1 MTTLRKNAM
10 DLLEQM
16 PEDKLYFIVQIMQG
30 VKGLYGTEKQAAKDQ
45 AFEMLEGIRKK
56 VPELD
61 YDKELENYREE
72 KYGISDI
79 SWYQCPPGLP
89 AVPGTFRF
97 GSQED
102 PACM

>member
-45 AFEMLEGIRKK
+45 ACEMLEGIRKK

-79 SWYQCPPGLP
+79 S
-89 AVPGTFRF
+89 
-97 GSQED
+97 
-102 PACM
+102 

>member
-30 VKGLYGTEKQAAKDQ
+30 VKGLYGTEKQAAKDK
-45 AFEMLEGIRKK
+45 AIEKKEGIRKK

-79 SWYQCPPGLP
+79 S
-89 AVPGTFRF
+89 
-97 GSQED
+97 
-102 PACM
+102 

>member
-30 VKGLYGTEKQAAKDQ
+30 VKGPYGTEKQAAKDQ

-79 SWYQCPPGLP
+79 S
-89 AVPGTFRF
+89 
-97 GSQED
+97 
-102 PACM
+102 

>member
-72 KYGISDI
+72 KYGISGI
-79 SWYQCPPGLP
+79 S
-89 AVPGTFRF
+89 
-97 GSQED
+97 
-102 PACM
+102 

>member
-45 AFEMLEGIRKK
+45 AFEMHEGIRKK

-79 SWYQCPPGLP
+79 S
-89 AVPGTFRF
+89 
-97 GSQED
+97 
-102 PACM
+102 

>member
-45 AFEMLEGIRKK
+45 AFGMLEGIRKK

-79 SWYQCPPGLP
+79 S
-89 AVPGTFRF
+89 
-97 GSQED
+97 
-102 PACM
+102 

>member
-61 YDKELENYREE
+61 YDKELENYSEE

-79 SWYQCPPGLP
+79 S
-89 AVPGTFRF
+89 
-97 GSQED
+97 
-102 PACM
+102 

>member
-79 SWYQCPPGLP
+79 S
-89 AVPGTFRF
+89 
-97 GSQED
+97 
-102 PACM
+102 